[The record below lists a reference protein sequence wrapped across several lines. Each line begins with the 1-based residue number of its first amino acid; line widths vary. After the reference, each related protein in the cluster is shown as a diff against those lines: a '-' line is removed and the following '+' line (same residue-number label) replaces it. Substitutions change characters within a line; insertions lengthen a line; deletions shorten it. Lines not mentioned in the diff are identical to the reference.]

1 MQTYHTHSKSGCA
14 AQVGQRSTEKPKH
27 CSTNPKQFRS
37 GSTDHS
43 KFGGIIYASDFNTDR
58 GRKLNTDGSPI
69 ARRILSDQKF
79 DRQCQNRI
87 ASDQN
92 FDRQHKNHTASDQ
105 LFNQQHENQSTA
117 NPK

>member
-1 MQTYHTHSKSGCA
+1 MQTYHTHSKSDCA

-79 DRQCQNRI
+79 DRQ
-87 ASDQN
+87 
-92 FDRQHKNHTASDQ
+92 HKNHTASDQ
-105 LFNQQHENQSTA
+105 LFNQQHENQATA
-117 NPK
+117 TQK